1 MPKSDQYSEKQ
12 LVEGCINNDR
22 YCQELLYRKFF
33 PTMMRMCMRYA
44 KDENIAIEIIN
55 IGMLRVFKK
64 LHTFS
69 FSGSL
74 EGWIRRLVFH
84 ALSDYYKKQSKP
96 VHFLELADR
105 DEPAPA
111 TSLQNLYL
119 EDILTLVDMLPD
131 ATRRVFHLYAIEGYT
146 HVEIAEMVGISVGT
160 SKWHLSAA
168 RKRLQ
173 QLIKKHYNTRNY
185 AG

>member
-1 MPKSDQYSEKQ
+1 MPKSEMYSEKE
-12 LVEGCINNDR
+12 LVEGCVNNDR
-22 YCQELLYRKFF
+22 YFQELLFRKFF

-44 KDENIAIEIIN
+44 KDENIAMEIVN

-69 FSGSL
+69 FNGSL

-84 ALSDYYKKQSKP
+84 ALSDYYKKHSKP

-105 DEPAPA
+105 DEPVQPE
-111 TSLQNLYL
+111 SLHKLYL
-119 EDILTLVDMLPD
+119 EDILNLVELLPD
-131 ATRRVFHLYAIEGYT
+131 ATREVFHLYAIEGYT
-146 HVEIAEMVGISVGT
+146 HVEISEKIKISVGT
-160 SKWHLSAA
+160 SKWHLSTA
-168 RKRLQ
+168 RKRLK
-173 QLIKKHYNTRNY
+173 QLIRKHYNTTNY